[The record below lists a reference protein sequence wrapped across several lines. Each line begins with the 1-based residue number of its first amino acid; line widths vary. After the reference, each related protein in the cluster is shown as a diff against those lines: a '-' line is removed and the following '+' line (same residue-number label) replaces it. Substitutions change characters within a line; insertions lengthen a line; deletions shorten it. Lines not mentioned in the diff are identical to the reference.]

1 MKPFNLSDALAGKP
15 VVTRNGRT
23 VSKVVLVDE
32 TLQFPLVAVING
44 KMFAHDRQGQYFTT
58 AETENDLFMASTKK
72 SVWVNVYDEGGKLG
86 VSKVKYDTQEECLRN
101 ITRKGK
107 YIKTIEITN
116 E

>member
-15 VVTRNGRT
+15 VVTRDGRT
-23 VSKVVLVDE
+23 VSKVVLVDD
-32 TLQFPLVAVING
+32 TLEHCLVAVING
-44 KMFAHDRQGQYFTT
+44 KMSAHDRQGQFTT
-58 AETENDLFMASTKK
+58 TETERDLFMASTKK

-86 VSKVKYDTQEECLRN
+86 VSKVKYDTEEECLKN

>member
-15 VVTRNGRT
+15 VVTRDGRT
-23 VSKVVLVDE
+23 VSKVVLVDD
-32 TLQFPLVAVING
+32 TLEHCLVAVISG
-44 KMFAHDRQGQYFTT
+44 KMFAHNRQGQQYTT
-58 AETENDLFMASTKK
+58 TESDKDLFMASTKK

-86 VSKVKYDTQEECLRN
+86 VSKVKYDTEEECLQN